1 MIPSYPIDGAI
12 GVRAAAGFG
21 SLLMVCLHNNAID
34 ARCILVTR
42 LHCGTPEA
50 RLSAIYIVNSVGTS
64 HMVGREFAS
73 GRVIPKTII
82 KC

>member
-1 MIPSYPIDGAI
+1 MISSYPIDGAI
-12 GVRAAAGFG
+12 GVRVAAGFG
-21 SLLMVCLHNNAID
+21 NLMVCLHNNAID

-82 KC
+82 KW

>member
-1 MIPSYPIDGAI
+1 MAPLVFGWRLGSEVIDGL
-12 GVRAAAGFG
+12 FT
-21 SLLMVCLHNNAID
+21 NNDID

-82 KC
+82 KW